1 LNAFW
6 ILSGLFLFVFLA
18 WLSLSIYVVLNR
30 LWHERRSALL
40 EKAMLQLGT
49 SQPVMLTAK
58 TRLELVYPLITR
70 LPQPVVYR
78 AAADVAVYKPVAE
91 VFAVHALAQWGA
103 DVFTIASNARPGND
117 RWQRISA
124 LCILTRVKA
133 DCVHDLLFDALQ
145 DRDTDVASSAVVLLG
160 RLKDMR
166 AAERLVEALRLQLY
180 LPSFIAR
187 QLDDFKIPLGDLLEP
202 LLDARSAQVR
212 YWAVILL
219 GRHGEGDKRLAQIV
233 ACMANDPD
241 PAIRKA
247 VAQTLG
253 MLDASEQVLAVLQ
266 LLYDDTAFVRVHAV
280 KALAHFN
287 QPDFD
292 GSITALLDD
301 PDWRVRQAAR
311 EALASKERAAMLG
324 VSSRFWTAGKVPVPD
339 LEKMDSLRNYVFE
352 NIGHTLHMPSGL
364 QPWRL

>member
-1 LNAFW
+1 MNAFW
-6 ILSGLFLFVFLA
+6 ILSGLFSFVFLA
-18 WLSLSIYVVLNR
+18 WLGLSIYVVLNR
-30 LWHERRSALL
+30 LRHERRSALL
-40 EKAMLQLGT
+40 KKTMVQLGT

-103 DVFTIASNARPGND
+103 DVFTIASNARPEND

-124 LCILTRVKA
+124 LCILTCVKA
-133 DCVHDLLFDALQ
+133 DCVHDLLFDAIQ
-145 DRDTDVASSAVVLLG
+145 DRDADVASSAVVLLG
-160 RLKDMR
+160 RLQDVR

-202 LLDARSAQVR
+202 LLDAGSAQVR
-212 YWAVILL
+212 YWAVVLL
-219 GRHGEGDKRLAQIV
+219 GRHGAGDRRLAQLV
-233 ACMANDPD
+233 ACMANDGD

-266 LLYDDTAFVRVHAV
+266 LLYDDTAFVRAHAV
-280 KALAHFN
+280 KALAKFN

-292 GSITALLDD
+292 GSIMALLDD

-311 EALASKERAAMLG
+311 DAQSSKERAALLG
-324 VSSRFWTAGKVPVPD
+324 VSSRFQSADRLSAPD
-339 LEKMDSLRNYVFE
+339 LQKMDSLRTYVFE
-352 NIGHTLHMPSGL
+352 NMGRTLHMPSGL